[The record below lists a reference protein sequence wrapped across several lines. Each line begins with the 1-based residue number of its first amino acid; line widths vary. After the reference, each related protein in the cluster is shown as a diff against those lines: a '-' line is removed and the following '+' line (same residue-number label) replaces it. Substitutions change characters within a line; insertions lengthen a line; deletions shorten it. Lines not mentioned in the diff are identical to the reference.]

1 MKKFLAYLEKQIH
14 PSDKKP
20 LVQTVEII
28 CENHVTLS
36 QATEFFENETGQKV
50 GDVNL
55 LGATLVGI
63 KEKENCGEMIINDN
77 VLAY

>member
-28 CENHVTLS
+28 CENHATSQKKGRYCDLS
-36 QATEFFENETGQKV
+36 LF
-50 GDVNL
+50 VNL
-55 LGATLVGI
+55 VSI
-63 KEKENCGEMIINDN
+63 SRQ
-77 VLAY
+77 